1 MHHAINEYQIRLDV
15 QTLPLACVLYWVILI
30 TWVLYFIIYCS
41 LYTVSLYTVKNAKL
55 THAKQGVFKIVK
67 YAQLK
72 VTLRYV

>member
-30 TWVLYFIIYCS
+30 TRVLYFA
-41 LYTVSLYTVKNAKL
+41 LYTVKNAKL